1 MIFFLFVLNALL
13 QLLDLNSEDIVRDDS
28 PFFSPSIDISREKI
42 IDLTPM
48 SRDLINDRD
57 EQMYAKFVKGPI
69 YLNFEPPV
77 PYSDY
82 SILSMP
88 TMATYLNEMKTN
100 SNSNPIGGSMSRA
113 TWRYNTMSTSTTGR
127 QVTKFCLRLCEFYSQ

>member
-1 MIFFLFVLNALL
+1 MFVLNALL